1 MSRKFAE
8 GEKYRPTVAV
18 EKTKKGQPTAIT
30 VSGRRFIYDPGTV
43 SKHTKRRMKYKNRQ
57 NR

>member
-1 MSRKFAE
+1 MSRRFTE
-8 GEKYRPTVAV
+8 GEKYRPTVTV
-18 EKTKKGQPTAIT
+18 EKTKKGKPTAII

-43 SKHTKRRMKYKNRQ
+43 SKFKKRRAKYKNRK